1 MSVRRAIAKLEKDV
15 DEFKQLLAWYDLRL
29 SFPEMI
35 VVAKNAGVAFE
46 KIPAEVERIKTALP
60 KMEQKIAELKTHK
73 KSIIALT

>member
-73 KSIIALT
+73 KVLSL